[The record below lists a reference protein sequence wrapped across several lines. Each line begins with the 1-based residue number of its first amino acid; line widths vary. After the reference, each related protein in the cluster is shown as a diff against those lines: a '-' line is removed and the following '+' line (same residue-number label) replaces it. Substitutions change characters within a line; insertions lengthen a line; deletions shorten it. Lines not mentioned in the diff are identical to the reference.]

1 MKIITALFLLITT
14 FNFSQ
19 NSSVLNFED
28 LKQKMEFN
36 AIDIDNLGK
45 NDENELTETELKV
58 IYLLNNETENLNQ
71 KDITF
76 ITGSAGKSI
85 SNKKYFFNSFRNH
98 YLKNHLISF
107 SIVKLND
114 ESRSLSGTDYI
125 VYYWVKMY
133 NPKSRT
139 LLKKIKQ
146 TKQIE

>member
-1 MKIITALFLLITT
+1 MKVITVFLFLFST
-14 FNFSQ
+14 FIFSQ

-36 AIDIDNLGK
+36 AIDINDLGK
-45 NDENELTETELKV
+45 NDENKLTETELKV
-58 IYLLNNETENLNQ
+58 IHLLNNDTENLNQ

-76 ITGSAGKSI
+76 ITGSTGKSI
-85 SNKKYFFNSFRNH
+85 SNKKYFFDSFRNH
-98 YLKNHLISF
+98 YLINDLISF
-107 SIVKLND
+107 SIVKLD
-114 ESRSLSGTDYI
+114 DKSRLLSGTDYI
-125 VYYWVKMY
+125 IYYWVKMY